1 MVKTDAGVSGGAK
14 LSGSPRTFAD
24 LGPDEV
30 RGLDPESYVSPRTYA
45 REVERIFHR
54 EWLCVGRVQDV
65 KNPGDYVSFDLLG
78 RHISARVVSTHSG
91 RVALAFSRPL
101 SERDL
106 KLLYQ
111 T

>member
-1 MVKTDAGVSGGAK
+1 MFKHRAPRRPARREIIVQTRVGSRPSILRNVSATGMLLETDGM
-14 LSGSPRTFAD
+14 F
-24 LGPDEV
+24 
-30 RGLDPESYVSPRTYA
+30 
-45 REVERIFHR
+45 
-54 EWLCVGRVQDV
+54 
-65 KNPGDYVSFDLLG
+65 LG

>member
-1 MVKTDAGVSGGAK
+1 MFKHRAPRRPARREIIVQTRVGSRQSILRNVSATGMILETDGMFRSG
-14 LSGSPRTFAD
+14 
-24 LGPDEV
+24 EV
-30 RGLDPESYVSPRTYA
+30 
-45 REVERIFHR
+45 
-54 EWLCVGRVQDV
+54 
-65 KNPGDYVSFDLLG
+65 VSFDLLG